1 MGLPAVA
8 AGGGGPPPALV
19 GLLLAINS
27 VRDGIVSSVVE
38 VVQLNCGLSETSS

>member
-8 AGGGGPPPALV
+8 AGVGGPPPALV

-27 VRDGIVSSVVE
+27 VKDGIVSSVVE
-38 VVQLNCGLSETSS
+38 VVQRNCGLSETSS